1 MEQIVITIDLEAQV
15 KVEVK
20 GHAGSG
26 CHALTEQ
33 IERLLGETTKDE
45 KTHEHQQTVRTR
57 TTATHHA

>member
-1 MEQIVITIDLEAQV
+1 MEQIVITIDLEASV

-45 KTHEHQQTVRTR
+45 KTHEYHQSAPTRHHTEHRT
-57 TTATHHA
+57 